1 MRWAGTTGGG
11 AAGALFMGL
20 TMGVVA
26 APCVGPIVLG
36 LLVFVGSRQD
46 VSLGFLLFFALAVGM
61 GSPYVV
67 LAMAAGS
74 IKSLP
79 RSGEWLIWTER
90 LFGCVLISLAAY
102 FVAPLLPLPWSTYL
116 LPSVI
121 GASGVYLG
129 FIEAAGRSLRYFP
142 SLKRAVGV
150 VLLALAVWMAQPA
163 SSDQA
168 IGWED
173 LQALAGEDRGPQGKP
188 TLIDFAA
195 EWCIPCRE
203 MDHTTYVDEDVVQ
216 EAERFRMVKADI
228 TEENETTTKV
238 VEKYGVRGVP
248 TVILLAAN
256 GAERDRLVGYVGP
269 DELLKA
275 MRQVD

>member
-1 MRWAGTTGGG
+1 
-11 AAGALFMGL
+11 
-20 TMGVVA
+20 
-26 APCVGPIVLG
+26 LG

-46 VSLGFLLFFALAVGM
+46 MLLGFVLFFALAVGM

-102 FVAPLLPLPWSTYL
+102 FVAPLLPSPWSTYL
-116 LPSVI
+116 LPAVI

-129 FIEAAGRSLRYFP
+129 FVEAAGRSLRYFP
-142 SLKRAVGV
+142 SIKRAVGV
-150 VLLALAVWMAQPA
+150 VMLALAFWMVQPA
-163 SSDQA
+163 ASEQA
-168 IGWED
+168 IGWD
-173 LQALAGEDRGPQGKP
+173 GLQALAADDRPRPDKP

-203 MDHTTYVDEDVVQ
+203 MDHTTYVDDDIVR
-216 EAERFRMVKADI
+216 EAGRFRMVKADI
-228 TEENETTTKV
+228 TEENETTTEV
-238 VEKYGVRGVP
+238 VEKYAVRGVP
-248 TVILLAAN
+248 TVILLATN

-269 DELLKA
+269 DELLAA
-275 MRQVD
+275 MQQVD